1 MENLIPIPLACST
14 WDDEELKAL
23 HDVIDSGMYT
33 MGARVAEFE
42 RVFADYHGSK
52 HCVMVN
58 SGSSANFLM
67 VAALFFTKKS
77 NKLERGDEVIVP
89 AVSWSTTYS
98 PLYYHGLKVRFVDI
112 NLNTLNIDVD
122 LIEKAITKDTKAIF
136 AVNLLGNS
144 AEYKKLKEICIEHN
158 LILLEDNCESLGA
171 QYLNKKSGSFGVVSS
186 CSGFFSHHISTME
199 GGMILTD
206 DEEIYH
212 ILLSIRAHGWTRNL
226 PEKNLVATKSL
237 DPFFE
242 SFRFVLPGY
251 NMRPLEMSGALGIAQ
266 MKKLDSLIDKRRTNY
281 KNFKERMEQFN
292 FIKLQSEIGESS
304 WFGFSMIIEDS
315 ANFTRDELVKCFA
328 SRNIESRPIV
338 CGNIVNNEMIKY
350 FDYSVYGELNS
361 SEIVHNNGLFIGN
374 HHMDIND
381 GLDNLV
387 KSIEIVSN
395 Q

>member
-77 NKLERGDEVIVP
+77 NNLERGDEVIVP

-112 NLNTLNIDVD
+112 NLDTLNIDVD

-350 FDYSVYGELNS
+350 FDYSVYGELKS

>member
-122 LIEKAITKDTKAIF
+122 LIEKAITKDTKAVM

-144 AEYKKLKEICIEHN
+144 CEYKEIISLCEEHN

-171 QYLNKKSGSFGVVSS
+171 EYENKKSGTFGLVSS
-186 CSGFFSHHISTME
+186 CSSFFSHHISTME
-199 GGMILTD
+199 GGLILTD

-226 PEKNLVATKSL
+226 PEENLICSKSK
-237 DPFFE
+237 DPFYE
-242 SFRFVLPGY
+242 SFRFILPGY
-251 NMRPLEMSGALGIAQ
+251 NVRPLELSGALGTKQIH
-266 MKKLDSLIDKRRTNY
+266 KVDGLVEKRRLNA
-281 KNFKERMEQFN
+281 KIFQEMMAEFDFVDIQKEKGF
-292 FIKLQSEIGESS
+292 SS
-304 WFGFSMIIEDS
+304 WFGFALILNNK
-315 ANFTRDELVKCFA
+315 ANFSRTELVEKLS
-328 SRNIESRPIV
+328 SRGIETRPIV
-338 CGNIVNNEMIKY
+338 CGNILENEMTQY
-350 FDYSVYGELNS
+350 FDYSTSGNFSV
-361 SEIVHNNGLFIGN
+361 SENIHSNGLFIGN
-374 HHMDIND
+374 HHEDIKD
-381 GLDNLV
+381 GLENLYD
-387 KSIEIVSN
+387 SLCQITR
-395 Q
+395 